1 MITDNDSPPT
11 WAFLTNHARV
21 LVCVAHD
28 PEIRLRDIG
37 VALGITERAAH
48 RIITELAVAGYISRE
63 RTGRRNHYT
72 INAHLPLPDAIAR
85 EQSIGELL
93 TILTA
98 TRDGSAARS
107 PRTQRVTPRR
117 A

>member
-1 MITDNDSPPT
+1 MADTDSTPS

-21 LVCVAHD
+21 LICVAHD

-37 VALGITERAAH
+37 SQLGITERAAH

-85 EQSIGELL
+85 EQNIGELL

-98 TRDGSAARS
+98 TRDGSTVRS
-107 PRTQRVTPRR
+107 PTTDRVTSRR

>member
-1 MITDNDSPPT
+1 MTDNDSTPT

-21 LVCVAHD
+21 LICVAHD

-37 VALGITERAAH
+37 SQLGITERAAH
-48 RIITELAVAGYISRE
+48 RIITELAVAGYISRQ
-63 RTGRRNHYT
+63 RNGRRNRYT
-72 INAHLPLPDAIAR
+72 INAQLPLPDAIAR

-98 TRDGSAARS
+98 TRDGSTVRS
-107 PRTQRVTPRR
+107 PQTERVTARR